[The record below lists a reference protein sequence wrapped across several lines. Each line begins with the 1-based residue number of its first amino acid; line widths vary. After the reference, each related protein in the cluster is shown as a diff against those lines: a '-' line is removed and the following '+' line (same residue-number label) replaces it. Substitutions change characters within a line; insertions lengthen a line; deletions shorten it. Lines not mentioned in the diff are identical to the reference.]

1 MNHAVEFGKLLAEMR
16 SRAGLT
22 RAQFAQR
29 ADLEASHL
37 YRLEK
42 GQRRPSREAVIRAAD
57 ALALADTELN
67 LLLGAAGYTASPLL
81 GAMRGSGRRRDAPPA
96 LARRLDSLGLD
107 AARLERLLAACEMV
121 PPAARQEFA
130 RAFSAAMDAAIRGL
144 ESPVK
149 AAVVPAAGGRY
160 GVLPAH
166 VTQQLLLHAVTE
178 AVHAGISRVV
188 LVLPP
193 GARAALFDPLH
204 AAARLSLLPP
214 LELLACEQRVP
225 EGLGAAVLAARP
237 LAGAG
242 PFAVLLPDDLIYAN
256 QRAPAPDLA
265 AMIGAHARLGGAG
278 VLALAAVGR
287 SMIPN
292 YGVTRLTGGE
302 VMPRVTRVGH
312 LVEKPGPAHPIRRQR
327 GVMGIVG
334 RYVLAPAVWD
344 ALDALSRKGQRPL
357 ELTAAL
363 EELRPQSPVYG
374 FRLSARREDFG
385 VAVARTREAL
395 TPVWGPGAER

>member
-1 MNHAVEFGKLLAEMR
+1 M
-16 SRAGLT
+16 
-22 RAQFAQR
+22 
-29 ADLEASHL
+29 
-37 YRLEK
+37 
-42 GQRRPSREAVIRAAD
+42 
-57 ALALADTELN
+57 
-67 LLLGAAGYTASPLL
+67 
-81 GAMRGSGRRRDAPPA
+81 
-96 LARRLDSLGLD
+96 
-107 AARLERLLAACEMV
+107 
-121 PPAARQEFA
+121 
-130 RAFSAAMDAAIRGL
+130 
-144 ESPVK
+144 
-149 AAVVPAAGGRY
+149 
-160 GVLPAH
+160 
-166 VTQQLLLHAVTE
+166 
-178 AVHAGISRVV
+178 
-188 LVLPP
+188 
-193 GARAALFDPLH
+193 
-204 AAARLSLLPP
+204 
-214 LELLACEQRVP
+214 P